1 VVVVLYPFGTAAP
14 LSEKVATATV
24 DLVIG
29 IVIGSLVSG
38 IAARSTRVRQPGE
51 DTKSYTRGSSSR
63 SPDR

>member
-1 VVVVLYPFGTAAP
+1 VLYPFGTAAP

-38 IAARSTRVRQPGE
+38 IAKRSTRVRQPSE
-51 DTKSYTRGSSSR
+51 DTESYTRGSSS
-63 SPDR
+63 SPDI